1 MKRLQNRIL
10 KNFVNKRQPST
21 TRLSHFLMKI
31 NAKGSDIFRNK
42 MAIMMYDNMRDNS
55 DVYESG
61 VDDCGMI
68 YFAYLNGTVK
78 RYKRNEFLKM
88 AKEKKF

>member
-1 MKRLQNRIL
+1 
-10 KNFVNKRQPST
+10 
-21 TRLSHFLMKI
+21 MKI

-61 VDDCGMI
+61 VDDYGMI
-68 YFAYLNGTVK
+68 YFAYLNGTNK

-88 AKEKKF
+88 AKEKDS

>member
-1 MKRLQNRIL
+1 
-10 KNFVNKRQPST
+10 
-21 TRLSHFLMKI
+21 
-31 NAKGSDIFRNK
+31 

-61 VDDCGMI
+61 IDNCGMI
-68 YFAYLNGTVK
+68 YFAYVNGTVK

-88 AKEKKF
+88 AKENDKEE

>member
-1 MKRLQNRIL
+1 
-10 KNFVNKRQPST
+10 
-21 TRLSHFLMKI
+21 MKI

-61 VDDCGMI
+61 VDKYGMI
-68 YFAYLNGTVK
+68 YFAYLNGDIK
-78 RYKRNEFLKM
+78 RYKRNEFLKI
-88 AKEKKF
+88 AKETIRKSKTFKPSTSRLSQ

>member
-1 MKRLQNRIL
+1 
-10 KNFVNKRQPST
+10 
-21 TRLSHFLMKI
+21 
-31 NAKGSDIFRNK
+31 

-61 VDDCGMI
+61 VDKYGMI
-68 YFAYLNGTVK
+68 YFAYLNGNIK

-88 AKEKKF
+88 AKENERKSNNI

>member
-10 KNFVNKRQPST
+10 KNFVNKSQPST

-88 AKEKKF
+88 AKEKDF

>member
-1 MKRLQNRIL
+1 MKTAEIKKLNEQAENTYQAI
-10 KNFVNKRQPST
+10 
-21 TRLSHFLMKI
+21 MKI

-61 VDDCGMI
+61 VDRYGMI
-68 YFAYLNGTVK
+68 YFAYLNGDIK
-78 RYKRNEFLKM
+78 RYKRNEFLKI
-88 AKEKKF
+88 AKENDKEE

>member
-1 MKRLQNRIL
+1 MYIIS
-10 KNFVNKRQPST
+10 FQPST
-21 TRLSHFLMKI
+21 SRLSHFLMKI

-61 VDDCGMI
+61 VDNCGMI

-88 AKEKKF
+88 AKEKDF

>member
-1 MKRLQNRIL
+1 MYIIS
-10 KNFVNKRQPST
+10 FQPST

-31 NAKGSDIFRNK
+31 NAKGRDIFRNK

-68 YFAYLNGTVK
+68 YFAYLNGTIK

-88 AKEKKF
+88 AKENDF

>member
-1 MKRLQNRIL
+1 
-10 KNFVNKRQPST
+10 
-21 TRLSHFLMKI
+21 
-31 NAKGSDIFRNK
+31 

-88 AKEKKF
+88 AKEEDF

>member
-1 MKRLQNRIL
+1 
-10 KNFVNKRQPST
+10 
-21 TRLSHFLMKI
+21 MKI

-42 MAIMMYDNMRDNS
+42 MAIIMYDNMRDNS

-61 VDDCGMI
+61 VDNCGMI

-88 AKEKKF
+88 AKEKDF

>member
-1 MKRLQNRIL
+1 
-10 KNFVNKRQPST
+10 
-21 TRLSHFLMKI
+21 
-31 NAKGSDIFRNK
+31 

-61 VDDCGMI
+61 VDACGMI

-88 AKEKKF
+88 AKEKDF